1 MRKLFVR
8 LLLSLAIG
16 AAMLYLAARKI
27 DWSGTWAALAAARWW
42 VLLPYFGTMAVQH
55 LFRAWRWKFLL
66 APIHPVPL
74 RRILPVASVG
84 FAAIIALPLR
94 MGELV
99 RPYLIADPPRIRM
112 SHGLGTMAVER
123 VVDGLIL
130 ALGCFAV
137 VMLARARGAPV
148 PGWLLGAGLVA
159 LAVFLA
165 ALVVL
170 VMALWQRRRAV
181 ELCRCLFGLISPRLG
196 DRLAGIAEGI
206 VDGFSALPSAR
217 AMVLFLAGTL
227 AYWALNGVAVWSMS
241 WGFAIDLG
249 LGASTAMMV
258 IVGVGIMIPA
268 GPGFIGNFEFFASGA
283 LDLYAPREVVA
294 QRGAGFILALHA
306 ANAAWYVVTG
316 ALALLSP
323 QVSFTRVWQGIG
335 GGEQKLDKADPSSNN
350 RDTT

>member
-1 MRKLFVR
+1 VRKLLLR
-8 LLLSLAIG
+8 LFLSLLIG
-16 AAMLYLAARKI
+16 AGMLYLAARKI
-27 DWSGTWAALAAARWW
+27 DWSGTWSALSDARWW
-42 VLLPYFGTMAVQH
+42 VLVPYFATMAIQH

-66 APIHPVPL
+66 APIHPVPFS
-74 RRILPVASVG
+74 RILPVATVG

-99 RPYLIADPPRIRM
+99 RPYLIADPPHVRM

-159 LAVFLA
+159 AAVFLA
-165 ALVVL
+165 ALTVL

-181 ELCRCLFGLISPRLG
+181 ELCRRLFGFFSPRLG
-196 DRLAGIAEGI
+196 DRLAGVAEGI
-206 VDGFSALPSAR
+206 VDGFAALPSLRSMA
-217 AMVLFLAGTL
+217 LFLAGTI
-227 AYWALNGVAVWSMS
+227 AYWALNGVVVWIMGL
-241 WGFAIDLG
+241 GFGMELG

-283 LDLYAPREVVA
+283 LDLYAPREAVLR
-294 QRGAGFILALHA
+294 RGAGFILALHA
-306 ANAAWYVVTG
+306 ANAAWYLVTG

-323 QVSFTRVWQGIG
+323 QISFTRFWQGVDSTK
-335 GGEQKLDKADPSSNN
+335 KLDTSDPSPNN
-350 RDTT
+350 RER